1 MRTISRST
9 TNGATVAIRFFRHLV
24 NHVSDEFYVR
34 LVAEKQVLGPILDVL
49 LLTLPRDNLLSS
61 ACLDIF
67 EYIRKENIKDLVK
80 HLVENYRE
88 KLTALGYIETFRDL
102 VRGYEQ
108 NRGFAGNMDT
118 YFMESEDEMGR
129 RPTHVNGRMMEQ
141 ISVDPMEE
149 EYWNTSDDED
159 ENQTKLAAR
168 GSLGP
173 GPSPSPGPLSALV
186 DYHSDEESDDNGG
199 DVVMNQ
205 ADTDLTKDTKGERSE
220 GEPLTPNSVE
230 TAPPSLNSTPPERI
244 SEKRRRE
251 EEDDDE
257 LGKMMQQNKR
267 RNSTSAVQ
275 NASGAAATLRKKKP
289 FGGSPNSG
297 TAGVKKIDIRL
308 SPAIQSSVGQGSP
321 GQDDAS

>member
-1 MRTISRST
+1 MSP
-9 TNGATVAIRFFRHLV
+9 VAIRFFRHLV
-24 NHVSDEFYVR
+24 NHVADEFYVR

-88 KLTALGYIETFRDL
+88 KITALGYLDTFREL
-102 VRGYEQ
+102 VTNYEQ
-108 NRGFAGNMDT
+108 SRGFAGNMDT

-141 ISVDPMEE
+141 INVDPMEE

-168 GSLGP
+168 SSLVTGP
-173 GPSPSPGPLSALV
+173 APSPGPLSALV
-186 DYHSDEESDDNGG
+186 DYHSDEESDENGG
-199 DVVMNQ
+199 DVAMIQQ
-205 ADTDLTKDTKGERSE
+205 ADSEVSKEAKSEKSE
-220 GEPLTPNSVE
+220 GEPLTPNSAD
-230 TAPPSLNSTPPERI
+230 TAPPSLSSTPPERL

-289 FGGSPNSG
+289 FGGSPNTG
-297 TAGVKKIDIRL
+297 AAGVKKIDIRL
-308 SPAIQSSVGQGSP
+308 PSTVQSSVGQGSP
-321 GQDDAS
+321 GQDDTS

>member
-1 MRTISRST
+1 MLPPKPSNTEL
-9 TNGATVAIRFFRHLV
+9 VAIRFFRHLV

-88 KLTALGYIETFRDL
+88 KMTALAYIDTFSET
-102 VRGYEQ
+102 VTNYEQ
-108 NRGFAGNMDT
+108 SRGFAGNMDT

-159 ENQTKLAAR
+159 ENQSKLAAR

-173 GPSPSPGPLSALV
+173 GASPGPGPLSALV
-186 DYHSDEESDDNGG
+186 DYHSDEESDENGG
-199 DVVMNQ
+199 DVIMAQ
-205 ADTDLTKDTKGERSE
+205 ADSEASKEAKGEKSE
-220 GEPLTPNSVE
+220 GEPLTPNSGDS
-230 TAPPSLNSTPPERI
+230 APPSLSSTPPERL

-289 FGGSPNSG
+289 FGGSPNTGS
-297 TAGVKKIDIRL
+297 AGVKKIDIRL
-308 SPAIQSSVGQGSP
+308 PPTVQSSVGQGSP
-321 GQDDAS
+321 GQDDSS